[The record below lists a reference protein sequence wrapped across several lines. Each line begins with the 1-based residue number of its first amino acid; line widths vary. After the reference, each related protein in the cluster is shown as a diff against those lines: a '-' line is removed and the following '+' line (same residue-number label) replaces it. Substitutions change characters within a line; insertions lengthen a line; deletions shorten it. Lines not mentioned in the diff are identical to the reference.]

1 MNVEVQMKEEEF
13 LEFIQW
19 KQDRKKY
26 LEEAAFLSKKLE
38 MFAKKVCWALENDR
52 VIQGRIIIIDQD
64 HASELLEMAKDYLA

>member
-38 MFAKKVCWALENDR
+38 MFAKKVCWTVEENQKR
-52 VIQGRIIIIDQD
+52 PGTVRIIDQD
-64 HASELLEMAKDYLA
+64 HASELLEMAKDYLS